1 MSTSKS
7 LCAQC
12 RHGSRFGSSYF
23 CAYRCRTMSNNKYKC
38 ERFIA
43 KGKIKPLQEDE
54 KS

>member
-1 MSTSKS
+1 MATSKS

-12 RHGSRFGSSYF
+12 IHGSRYGSSYF
-23 CAYRCRTMSNNKYKC
+23 CSYRCRTMSNNKYKC

-43 KGKIKPLQEDE
+43 KAKTKLVQDE